1 MAFWEWVD
9 KRQIVRRG
17 VLLFTLVMTYLAFK
31 LGYDFALVSR
41 FDGVGTAAVIA
52 AFTAPVAYLQKS
64 ALDSYLANKWKPE

>member
-1 MAFWEWVD
+1 
-9 KRQIVRRG
+9 
-17 VLLFTLVMTYLAFK
+17 MTYLAFR

-64 ALDSYLANKWKPE
+64 ALDSYLANKGKPE